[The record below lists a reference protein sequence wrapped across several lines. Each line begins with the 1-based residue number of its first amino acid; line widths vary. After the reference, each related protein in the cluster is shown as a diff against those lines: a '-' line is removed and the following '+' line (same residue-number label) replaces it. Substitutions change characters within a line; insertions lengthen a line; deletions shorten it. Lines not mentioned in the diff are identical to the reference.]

1 MSAVKGGSGRRAAK
15 READAPPEMRRVP
28 QGGRTL
34 PVGVFLRA
42 ALRRPGLAAEAVRLA
57 AAAAPRGWW
66 RRPPYLPLP
75 DSEYGEWRLTTA
87 YGRPDRA
94 PTVREMEEF
103 LTWRRRLRR
112 SRAR

>member
-1 MSAVKGGSGRRAAK
+1 MSAFKGGAGRRAAK
-15 READAPPEMRRVP
+15 REGGDPPARRRVP
-28 QGGRTL
+28 GGATA

-42 ALRRPGLAAEAVRLA
+42 ALRRPGLAAEAARLA
-57 AAAAPRGWW
+57 AAVAPRGWW

-103 LTWRRRLRR
+103 LAWRRRMR
-112 SRAR
+112 RARAR